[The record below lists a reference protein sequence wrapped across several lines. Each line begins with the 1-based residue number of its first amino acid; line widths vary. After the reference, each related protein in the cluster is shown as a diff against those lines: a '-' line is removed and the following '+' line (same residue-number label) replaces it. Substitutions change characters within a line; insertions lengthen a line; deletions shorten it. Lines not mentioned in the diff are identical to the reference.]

1 MTFSPIA
8 RFYDLDD
15 GRLTEDIPLYL
26 GFARKTG
33 GPVLDLGV
41 GSARLAL
48 PLACAGFRVT
58 GIDISPEML
67 AIGRER
73 VAAAGLDDRIQ
84 LIQADYRAPGLS
96 ADVFALAYCGY
107 NAFLHLID
115 AQEQLATLENWRA
128 VLHSGG
134 LLVID
139 VENPQ
144 LEALAGLSETLELE
158 EVLIEPES
166 GRAVRKYSAAWADLP
181 DQILYL
187 RRVYETGDGRWETSF
202 QVRILFQRELSLLLA
217 CAGFTELR
225 FYGDYELSPWE
236 PDSPRLIAVAR
247 T

>member
-1 MTFSPIA
+1 
-8 RFYDLDD
+8 
-15 GRLTEDIPLYL
+15 
-26 GFARKTG
+26 
-33 GPVLDLGV
+33 
-41 GSARLAL
+41 
-48 PLACAGFRVT
+48 
-58 GIDISPEML
+58 
-67 AIGRER
+67 
-73 VAAAGLDDRIQ
+73 
-84 LIQADYRAPGLS
+84 
-96 ADVFALAYCGY
+96 
-107 NAFLHLID
+107 
-115 AQEQLATLENWRA
+115 
-128 VLHSGG
+128 